1 MINAQFVFVSFLLVS
16 VAARERRQQVNCLH
30 SASDSRWTATN
41 GRKKKRKY
49 RRARKKA
56 SERLTLSPIKLQR
69 RIDRGFHFLLRRPP
83 AKLRAATHRTPQKL
97 KNVRRPLA
105 EILCAHLHVTGQL
118 EARAPKFIIGCTGI
132 IRMRHGRKWPS
143 VCLG

>member
-1 MINAQFVFVSFLLVS
+1 MRNVFVSFLLVS

-30 SASDSRWTATN
+30 SASDSRWTATH

-105 EILCAHLHVTGQL
+105 EILFAHLHVTGQL